1 MTEED
6 YRIAVLELLSDL
18 LTISTVS
25 ALAIC
30 IISGMQIWRFITI
43 AKNQRKLW

>member
-1 MTEED
+1 MTEES
-6 YRIAVLELLSDL
+6 YRIAVVELLSDL
-18 LTISTVS
+18 LTMSTV
-25 ALAIC
+25 AAVGIC